1 MTDYAISRN
10 PTNGEILTCYAMQN
24 ARELEQTLNRCARG
38 FDLWRNTD
46 IDQRRHVLSQ
56 LGKQLRQRRDE
67 LAHMIT
73 LEMGKPITQARGEIV
88 KCADLC
94 DWYVTKGAAILAPQ
108 ATQVENQQAW
118 QEFRPL
124 GVVLAVMPW
133 NFPFWQ
139 VLRGAVSILLAG
151 NAYLLKHAPNVMG
164 CAYLLRDLFAATDL
178 PDGVFDII
186 NVGNDGV
193 STVINDPRIS
203 AVAVTGSVRAGAA
216 IAAQAGAAL
225 KKTVLELGGADPF
238 IVLADADLDEAVKAA
253 VVGRFQN
260 SGQVCMAAKRFIL
273 EASVATEFEA
283 RFVAAVETLPIGDPL
298 DESNYIGPMA
308 RFDLRDELDRQVKKS
323 LREGARLVT
332 GGEKLAGK
340 GNYYAP
346 TILADIS
353 ADMTAF
359 REELFGPVAAL
370 TVARD
375 AEHALHLANNSD
387 FGLSATLWTADSVL
401 ADQMAARLESGGVF
415 INGYGASDPRVT
427 IGGVKKSGYGREL
440 SHFGVHEFC
449 NIQTVWKNRR

>member
-10 PTNGEILTCYAMQN
+10 PTNGEILARYMMQSTT
-24 ARELEQTLNRCARG
+24 ELEQALNHSARG
-38 FDLWRNTD
+38 FSLWRNTGLN
-46 IDQRRHVLSQ
+46 QRLQVLSQ
-56 LGKQLRQRRDE
+56 LGDQLRQRRDE

-73 LEMGKPITQARGEIV
+73 LEMGKPIAQARGEIT

-94 DWYVTKGAAILAPQ
+94 DWYVSQGAGILAPQ

-178 PDGVFDII
+178 PEGAFDII
-186 NVGNDGV
+186 NVDNNGV
-193 STVINDPRIS
+193 SAAINDPRIA

-253 VVGRFQN
+253 VAGRFQN

-273 EASVATEFEA
+273 EAPVAAEFET
-283 RFVAAVETLPIGDPL
+283 RFVAAVKALRIGDPL
-298 DESNYIGPMA
+298 DETNYIGPMA
-308 RFDLRDELDRQVKKS
+308 RFDLRDELDNQVKKS
-323 LREGARLVT
+323 LQEGARLVI

-346 TILADIS
+346 TILADVS
-353 ADMTAF
+353 ENMTAF

-375 AEHALHLANNSD
+375 AEHALQLANNSE
-387 FGLSATLWTADSVL
+387 FGLSATLWTADMAL
-401 ADQMAARLESGGVF
+401 ADEMAARLETGGVF